1 MVFAGCWVQLRGG
14 EARRVCFLMPSSVC
28 LSWAAK
34 DGKEKEPIRP
44 VDSKRKRERD
54 WIVQSVT
61 ASGSEI
67 QRQNSC

>member
-1 MVFAGCWVQLRGG
+1 MVAEVVVGEVGEVTDHRPVVMVFAGCWVQLRGG

-44 VDSKRKRERD
+44 VDSNRERD
-54 WIVQSVT
+54 
-61 ASGSEI
+61 
-67 QRQNSC
+67 